1 VPSWWGFCI
10 WGLVLAEA
18 GLAVG
23 VLFSQSG
30 PYAALGRE
38 GYAGAMTAIA
48 EVNEQQGLRITAEV
62 RDPQG
67 ATERYAPLARDI
79 FANTGARH
87 IVGCTTSWSRK
98 EVIPVLEKSGTLLW
112 YPCPYEGFECNEQVI
127 YLGACPNQHVLPLLG
142 FIIPRF
148 GGNGYLVGSNYI
160 WGWETSR
167 IAREIIEHSGGEV
180 AGERFVPLG
189 DTDIA
194 RLIEEIRIKQPDF
207 ILNTLI
213 GPSCYAFLR
222 AYHELGERD
231 PNFAPD
237 VRPIVS
243 CNFAE
248 AEATALGAVV
258 TGQYVIAPYFETLDT
273 DANRRFLA
281 VARRLNTQQT
291 DHSAF
296 FAQAYAAVHM
306 LAAAIARAGTDAPE
320 AVRAAAMEA
329 DVLSPFG
336 PLALDRAT
344 NHAVLTPR
352 IGRADGRGGFEIVS
366 ESATSIMPDPY
377 LAHSALA
384 IGSANEA
391 RTPYL
396 RVIK

>member
-1 VPSWWGFCI
+1 MADAAIS
-10 WGLVLAEA
+10 
-18 GLAVG
+18 VG
-23 VLFSQSG
+23 VLFSRSG

-38 GYAGAMTAIA
+38 GFAGAMTAIA
-48 EVNEQQGLRITAEV
+48 EINERPGPRLVAEI
-62 RDPQG
+62 RDPLG
-67 ATERYAPLARDI
+67 STEQYAPMARDI
-79 FANTGARH
+79 FGSSSARH

-142 FIIPRF
+142 FVLPRF
-148 GGNGYLVGSNYI
+148 GSNGYLVGSNYI

-167 IAREIIEHSGGEV
+167 IARDIIEHSGGSV
-180 AGERFVPLG
+180 AGERYVPLG

-194 RLIEEIRIKQPDF
+194 RIIEEIRIKQPDF
-207 ILNTLI
+207 VLNTLI

-222 AYHELGERD
+222 AYHELGQSD
-231 PNFAPD
+231 PNFAPE
-237 VRPIVS
+237 VRPVVS

-248 AEATALGAVV
+248 SEAAELGEVAA
-258 TGQYVIAPYFETLDT
+258 GQYVIAPYFEALDT

-281 VARRLNTQQT
+281 VARRLNSQQA

-306 LAAAIARAGTDAPE
+306 LAAAIARAGTDAPD
-320 AVRAAAMEA
+320 AVRAASMETDQA
-329 DVLSPFG
+329 GPFG
-336 PLALDRAT
+336 PLRLDRAT

-366 ESATSIMPDPY
+366 ESAGPIVPDPY
-377 LAHSALA
+377 LAHSSLSVGMAGDQRA
-384 IGSANEA
+384 
-391 RTPYL
+391 PHL
-396 RVIK
+396 RVVK